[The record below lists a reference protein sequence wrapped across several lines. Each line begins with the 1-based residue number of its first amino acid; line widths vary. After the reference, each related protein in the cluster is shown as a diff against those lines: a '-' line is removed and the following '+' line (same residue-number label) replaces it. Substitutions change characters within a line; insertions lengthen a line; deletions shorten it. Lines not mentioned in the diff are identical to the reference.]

1 MSVSVVEWDRDR
13 LIVARGAID
22 GSRVAFQ
29 AIKVVERTADA
40 PVTNEVLAAIRE
52 TVPAT
57 SGKNRRKVTLV
68 FPRQSFT
75 AYRIELPHVPDDEL
89 PEMVKLQAAM
99 RLTVPLEDVCLDY
112 APLPVA
118 AGSPNREVLLV
129 TVPRDQVDAAREALN
144 ACELAAGEIRVSA
157 FCTAT
162 AAARAGILKEQ
173 TDPSIVDVLVLLR
186 RDFIEITFARG
197 TSVVFSYSGAS
208 WSSLSEVESSVRAQL
223 TKARMSASESLGA
236 HRIGRVILIG
246 SPEATSAVTDAVT
259 ARLDNAVLERVDPG
273 EAFVS
278 SVLPEGVSSAAVLNV
293 AGAVAAQTDK
303 SVAAVDLL
311 NPRKAP
317 EKRDL
322 RRVKVLAG
330 ALAAVVLFAAAFFYR
345 NNKLTAAEDTLATLR
360 RDVSETR
367 SSVEGGKDDIARA
380 AAVQSWV
387 DRDINWLDQIDSLRT
402 LISSTE
408 LIYLRSLDFG
418 VKTGEDLGSIK
429 IDGYART
436 RTDVQ
441 DLGRRLTDA
450 GYKVVAL
457 DYESY
462 GRDGYPIRLTI
473 DVAIPVEP
481 LDIPSDEDNA
491 ADSTT

>member
-1 MSVSVVEWDRDR
+1 
-13 LIVARGAID
+13 
-22 GSRVAFQ
+22 
-29 AIKVVERTADA
+29 
-40 PVTNEVLAAIRE
+40 
-52 TVPAT
+52 
-57 SGKNRRKVTLV
+57 
-68 FPRQSFT
+68 
-75 AYRIELPHVPDDEL
+75 
-89 PEMVKLQAAM
+89 
-99 RLTVPLEDVCLDY
+99 
-112 APLPVA
+112 
-118 AGSPNREVLLV
+118 
-129 TVPRDQVDAAREALN
+129 LN

-246 SPEATSAVTDAVT
+246 SPEATSSVTDAVT